1 MVPIWLGDWIL
12 KIHMH
17 INGIKKHVLW
27 FFVLLSYLQ
36 DLQFGKQLQ
45 RIISSSILIKYIWS
59 FLWFSNPKK
68 FWGLKCDSL
77 KFPYFHILCENAHLI
92 IVNSKPRWD
101 IYAIYNSLRNK
112 MNLLDDTFLIK
123 LQNLFIMRH
132 RVTLKYFFHVT
143 VVKSLHFS
151 LETSCK
157 SFNWWNLQLLLVNSK
172 IMLVTEGMSY
182 PKMVVSMKLPYND
195 FYPCHYMVCHLKI
208 ISRNE
213 LTGDLRIVLC
223 VQKCFQKALKWQL
236 AWIEMKYKIFA

>member
-1 MVPIWLGDWIL
+1 MIFCIAFLFTIFTVWETTTANYQFIYFNQIYLIFPMIL
-12 KIHMH
+12 KSEEIFLGFEVWQPK
-17 INGIKKHVLW
+17 ISIYDDNGN
-27 FFVLLSYLQ
+27 
-36 DLQFGKQLQ
+36 GA
-45 RIISSSILIKYIWS
+45 
-59 FLWFSNPKK
+59 NAA
-68 FWGLKCDSL
+68 
-77 KFPYFHILCENAHLI
+77 FHILCKNARLI

-151 LETSCK
+151 LKTSCK